1 MVNICCS
8 IKLKIGG
15 IFYGA
20 KEKSIKKLDLLVI
33 RINRDGIIGKSRPC
47 YNCLDMMRAVGIKK
61 VYYTSGNNNELICEN
76 VKDMISIESS
86 TITIKLDMINTN
98 LNTEMYFEKLLK
110 KNIPKEIK
118 HKNLLYFIKYNYHDV
133 CPNWTYLLI
142 KNNEIAFYNSN
153 NVLIIKSIIN

>member
-1 MVNICCS
+1 
-8 IKLKIGG
+8 
-15 IFYGA
+15 
-20 KEKSIKKLDLLVI
+20 
-33 RINRDGIIGKSRPC
+33 
-47 YNCLDMMRAVGIKK
+47 MRAVGIKK

-86 TITIKLDMINTN
+86 TITIKFDMINYK
-98 LNTEMYFEKLLK
+98 LNIEMYFEKLLK

-118 HKNLLYFIKYNYHDV
+118 QKNLLYFIKYNYHDV

-153 NVLIIKSIIN
+153 NVLIIKSKILK

>member
-1 MVNICCS
+1 
-8 IKLKIGG
+8 
-15 IFYGA
+15 
-20 KEKSIKKLDLLVI
+20 
-33 RINRDGIIGKSRPC
+33 
-47 YNCLDMMRAVGIKK
+47 MRAVGIKK

>member
-1 MVNICCS
+1 MVKICCS

-20 KEKSIKKLDLLVI
+20 KEKTIKKLDLIVI

-61 VYYTSGNNNELICEN
+61 VYYTTGNNDELICET

-86 TITIKLDMINTN
+86 TVTIKLDIIKHN
-98 LNTEMYFEKLLK
+98 LNTEIYFEKLLK

-118 HKNLLYFIKYNYHDV
+118 QKNLLYFIKYNYTDI
-133 CPNWTYLLI
+133 CPNWTYVII
-142 KNNEIAFYNSN
+142 KNNNIEFYNSN
-153 NVLIIKSIIN
+153 NLLIIKSIII